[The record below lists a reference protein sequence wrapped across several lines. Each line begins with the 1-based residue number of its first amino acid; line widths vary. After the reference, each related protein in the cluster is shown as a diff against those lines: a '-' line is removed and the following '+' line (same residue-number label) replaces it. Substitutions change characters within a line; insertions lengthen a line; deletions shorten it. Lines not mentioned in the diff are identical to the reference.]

1 MIKNCDTILYKLIR
15 EKSKNMPHDEM
26 YYALLDWADQ
36 HQEVRDQLA
45 MDEDEYYVEYILNNG
60 EKGHKSFKACNCCGH
75 HPYIEARIF
84 YGKIKEN
91 CACCELW
98 RKPNLYIMGADRKGK
113 LILSYDV
120 DEEKKDDYD

>member
-1 MIKNCDTILYKLIR
+1 MVKNCDTILYKLIC

-36 HQEVRDQLA
+36 HQEVREQLA
-45 MDEDEYYVEYILNNG
+45 MDEDEYYVEYILKSG
-60 EKGHKSFKACNCCGH
+60 EKGYKSFKINNCCEH
-75 HPYIEARIF
+75 NPYIEARIF

-91 CACCELW
+91 CTCCELW
-98 RKPNLYIMGADRKGK
+98 HKPNPYIMGVDRKGK

-120 DEEKKDDYD
+120 DEEKKDNYD